1 MYYLVSNTD
10 WVNTFTYL
18 SSYTGMIWALVQ
30 IFLAA
35 LICAT
40 PVAWMMIETDYGWS
54 CEPQPEEENSMAS
67 YEEADTVQDEDLYK
81 EAQIRAWLYSQCSKD
96 EEWLWDYLCPHG
108 AEALEIRNT
117 MMSLP
122 QESWEDY
129 INSLKVMYAA

>member
-10 WVNTFTYL
+10 WVNTFTHL

-35 LICAT
+35 FIFAT
-40 PVAWMMIETDYGWS
+40 PVAWMMIETNYGWDTM
-54 CEPQPEEENSMAS
+54 PQPEEENSMAS
-67 YEEADTVQDEDLYK
+67 YEEADTEEVSLVT
-81 EAQIRAWLYSQCSKD
+81 AWVIRLTGKSVSS
-96 EEWLWDYLCPHG
+96 
-108 AEALEIRNT
+108 AEAEEIRNT

>member
-1 MYYLVSNTD
+1 MYYLVTDQD
-10 WVNTFTYL
+10 WVNVFTYL

-35 LICAT
+35 FIFAT
-40 PVAWMMIETDYGWS
+40 PVAWMMIETNYGWDTM
-54 CEPQPEEENSMAS
+54 PQPEEENSMAS
-67 YEEADTVQDEDLYK
+67 YEEADTEEVSLVT
-81 EAQIRAWLYSQCSKD
+81 AWVIRLTGKSVSS
-96 EEWLWDYLCPHG
+96 
-108 AEALEIRNT
+108 AEAEEIRNT

>member
-1 MYYLVSNTD
+1 MYYLVTETD
-10 WVNTFTYL
+10 WVNVFTHL
-18 SSYTGMIWALVQ
+18 ATYTGMAWALAQ

-35 LICAT
+35 FIFAT
-40 PVAWMMIETDYGWS
+40 PVAWMMIETNYGWDTM
-54 CEPQPEEENSMAS
+54 PQPEEDTMAS

>member
-35 LICAT
+35 FIFAT
-40 PVAWMMIETDYGWS
+40 PVAWMMIETNYGWDTM
-54 CEPQPEEENSMAS
+54 PQPEEDTMAS

>member
-1 MYYLVSNTD
+1 MYYLVTEQD
-10 WVNTFTYL
+10 WVNVFTYL

-35 LICAT
+35 FIFAT
-40 PVAWMMIETDYGWS
+40 PVAWMMIETNYGWDTM
-54 CEPQPEEENSMAS
+54 PQPEEDTMAS

-81 EAQIRAWLYSQCSKD
+81 KTQIRAWLYSQCSKD